1 MILNF
6 ISHGAMNR
14 EQLTILILNSTLKD
28 ALGLVFREE
37 EHSDL
42 LSRREKT
49 GLNRGLPTTNR
60 VLQNCYQVYY

>member
-14 EQLTILILNSTLKD
+14 EYLTILILNSILKD

-37 EHSDL
+37 GHSDL

-49 GLNRGLPTTNR
+49 GLNGGLPTTNR